1 MPVLRQR
8 LIDNRLL
15 VSNVVLAQRKPL
27 HSVAH
32 HARQH
37 HQVRQGLDGTG
48 ADVLPVV
55 VLGEARELLLV
66 VRLKETREGRE
77 GREGGREGG

>member
-1 MPVLRQR
+1 
-8 LIDNRLL
+8 
-15 VSNVVLAQRKPL
+15 
-27 HSVAH
+27 
-32 HARQH
+32 
-37 HQVRQGLDGTG
+37 VRQGLDGTG